1 MSSSSSA
8 PEVRI
13 DAPAGSSSGIK
24 PTLTVGCGVC
34 CIMGWSLRTAVVPP
48 GGRELE
54 GTPRTVLEETGT
66 QENLLEGARP
76 CLLLLGSA

>member
-1 MSSSSSA
+1 MRSSSSA

-13 DAPAGSSSGIK
+13 DAPAGRSSGIK

-34 CIMGWSLRTAVVPP
+34 WVIGWSLGSAVIPP

-66 QENLLEGARP
+66 QENLLSWGEAE
-76 CLLLLGSA
+76 